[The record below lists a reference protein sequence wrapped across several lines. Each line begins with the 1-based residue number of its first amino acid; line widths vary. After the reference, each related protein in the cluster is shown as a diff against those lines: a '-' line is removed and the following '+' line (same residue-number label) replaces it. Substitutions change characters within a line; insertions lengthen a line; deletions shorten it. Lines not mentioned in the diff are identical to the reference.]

1 MRDIAQVSITI
12 YNPYAGTVS
21 GGSKI
26 EPIVPVED
34 TDGFLDISS
43 YLFDDSD
50 LWADAELWSV

>member
-12 YNPYAGTVS
+12 YNPFSGIVS

-34 TDGFLDISS
+34 TDGFLDING
-43 YLFDDSD
+43 YLFDDSE
-50 LWADAELWSV
+50 LWDGAELWSV